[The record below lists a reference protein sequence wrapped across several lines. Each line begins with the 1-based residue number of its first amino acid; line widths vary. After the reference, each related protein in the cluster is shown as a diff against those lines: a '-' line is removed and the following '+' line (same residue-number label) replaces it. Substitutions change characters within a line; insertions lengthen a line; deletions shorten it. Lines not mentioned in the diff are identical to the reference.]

1 MAAGIIM
8 RRQATILLLSG
19 AIAGGLILKSSV
31 LMFRGETVPTSTFTP
46 NFAQASSTRSNQ
58 IELLVLRRMAK
69 NAMAELQ
76 AKAHE

>member
-1 MAAGIIM
+1 M
-8 RRQATILLLSG
+8 RRQATILLFSVAL
-19 AIAGGLILKSSV
+19 AGGLILKSSV
-31 LMFRGETVPTSTFTP
+31 SIFSGETIPAPRVTRD
-46 NFAQASSTRSNQ
+46 FAQDSSTRSDQ